1 MPMSACPSPEEL
13 RRFVDE
19 PPDGADLT
27 ALCEHLELCAAC
39 REFLDRSHDDPDSR
53 RWRDLRARHQAD
65 HELTA
70 DVLSRLE
77 QAVLR
82 SWPARTVATPT
93 ADAVGFTPA
102 GYELLHEIGRGGIGV
117 VYKAYHRSLNR
128 IVALKVL
135 LAGRHAG
142 PEDRSRFQAEAQAA
156 ARLQHPAIVQ
166 IYEVGEAQD
175 RPFLALEFVA
185 GPSLA
190 RQLQGQPQPPP
201 VAAELVETLAR
212 AVAFAHAHG
221 VVHRDLKP
229 SNVLLQPIAHQQSG
243 PDRSK
248 PRVDFR
254 PKITDFGLAKLL
266 DQPDRTE
273 TGRILGTPGYMAPEQ
288 ARGQSKSVG
297 PAADTYA
304 LGAIL
309 YELLT
314 GRPPFQGV
322 TPVDTVIQV
331 LHHEPVPPRR
341 LQPKLPRDLETI
353 CLKCL
358 QKNPAARYPT
368 ATALAEDLRRFLDGR
383 PVLARRVG
391 PLGRLGRWCRR
402 NPALA
407 ALAVGLLLAV
417 ATAFTGVTWGY
428 ISAES
433 ARRHELA
440 ARLDEARQRDH
451 AESALYYSRIALAER
466 EWLANNVARADSLL
480 DRCRPVGQVPDRRGF
495 EWYYLKRLCRS
506 ELLTIPAHPGLHVR
520 GVLFTPDGQHLLTA
534 AGRPDYAR
542 LGAEQGGWA
551 RWTTSGQALGPIDG
565 LPAQV
570 MSLTLSRDG
579 TRLLT
584 LGSEQKASLW
594 DVPSRRLLATYD
606 AVATDGITARAAISP
621 DGRTVAIPTNQGV
634 ELRDARDG
642 QLLDRLGGNRP
653 ATWAVFHPAGNY
665 LATAERSG
673 TVRLWDLAH
682 HRQTW
687 QLAAKPHA
695 LAFSTDGARLAIA
708 EQDAIRICEAETG
721 RECGRLR
728 GHNGTVRSLDWLP
741 GSQRLASASNDQTVR
756 LWDADTGRE
765 LRVYRGHTAP
775 VLCVACSPDG
785 RHLAS
790 GDAAGL
796 VKTWDAAEDQR
807 AAVLAETP
815 EAAALHFDP
824 TGQQLRV
831 AKVSGGKFGG
841 VRTFDLG
848 SGTIVADHTLD
859 LARRV
864 EWPLRYVDFSP
875 DGRRLAGPTGSDPK
889 CVGQWDATTGQ
900 LLTTVRGHAAEVR
913 VVTFSPSGRHL
924 ATAAW
929 DRQPNQEGELALW
942 ECEEDGRVAPVW
954 LVATPSPVDCLTFS
968 PDGRYLVAGDRGDT
982 RSEPG
987 RTVNGRLVVWDT
999 QTRRPLRA
1007 WSAHAGR
1014 VQAVAVSPDGKT
1026 LVSVGR
1032 EPGAG
1037 LRVWDADSGRLRH
1050 DLPAPP
1056 RATVVRFS
1064 PEGTRLAVAGYEGT
1078 VQLWD
1083 PLTGQDILTL
1093 RGPMGQITESEANDT
1108 DVVFSPDGTRLAVN
1122 CWTKAIHVFRAEPL
1136 NSDSRNK

>member
-1 MPMSACPSPEEL
+1 MSACPNPEEL
-13 RRFVDE
+13 RRLV
-19 PPDGADLT
+19 DGAADETDLT
-27 ALCEHLELCAAC
+27 ALADHLEACARC
-39 REFLDRSHDDPDSR
+39 RAWLDRLSNDPDSR
-53 RWRDLRARHQAD
+53 RWRDLRTPPLTD
-65 HELTA
+65 DEPTA
-70 DVLSRLE
+70 DVLTRLE
-77 QAVLR
+77 KAFLQ
-82 SWPARTVATPT
+82 SWPPRTGTASTSVAATVA
-93 ADAVGFTPA
+93 PA

-117 VYKAYHRSLNR
+117 VYKARQLSLNR
-128 IVALKVL
+128 TVALKVL
-135 LAGRHAG
+135 LAGDHAG
-142 PEDRSRFQAEAQAA
+142 AEDRSRFRAEAEAA

-166 IYEVGEAQD
+166 IYEVGESQQ
-175 RPFLALEFVA
+175 RPFLALEFVE

-190 RQLQGQPQPPP
+190 RQVQGRPQPPI
-201 VAAELVETLAR
+201 VAAELVERLAR

-229 SNVLLQPIAHQQSG
+229 SNVLLQPIARQQSG
-243 PDRSK
+243 PDGSK
-248 PRVDFR
+248 TLADFH

-297 PAADTYA
+297 PAADIYA

-358 QKNPAARYPT
+358 HKNPAARYPS
-368 ATALAEDLRRFLDGR
+368 AAALAEDLRRFLDGR
-383 PVLARRVG
+383 PVLARRIG
-391 PLGRLGRWCRR
+391 PLGRLGRWCHR

-407 ALAVGLLLAV
+407 SLAVGLFLAV
-417 ATAFTGVTWGY
+417 AAAFTGVTWGY

-440 ARLDEARQRDH
+440 ARMNEARQRDQ
-451 AESALYYSRIALAER
+451 AELALYYSRIALAER
-466 EWLANNVARADSLL
+466 EWLANDVARAEHLL
-480 DRCRPVGQVPDRRGF
+480 DRCRPVGEAPDRRGF
-495 EWYYLKRLCRS
+495 EWYYLKQLCRS

-520 GVLFTPDGQHLLTA
+520 GVLYTPNGQHLVTA

-542 LGAEQGGWA
+542 LGIEQGGLALWA
-551 RWTTSGQALGPIDG
+551 VDGQSLGSFEG

-570 MSLTLSRDG
+570 ISLTQSRDG
-579 TRLLT
+579 SRLLT
-584 LGSEQKASLW
+584 LGSNAKTLLW
-594 DVPSRRLLATYD
+594 DVPSRRVLATF
-606 AVATDGITARAAISP
+606 ATVPTDGITACAAFAA
-621 DGRTVAIPTNQGV
+621 DGRTIAIPTTQGV
-634 ELRDARDG
+634 ELRNAGDG
-642 QLLDRLGGNRP
+642 QLLGRLEGHP
-653 ATWAVFHPAGNY
+653 QATCMSFHPTGTW
-665 LATAERSG
+665 LATADRSG
-673 TVRLWDLAH
+673 TVRLWDVTH
-682 HRQTW
+682 HRQLW
-687 QLAAKPHA
+687 QLAAKPNA
-695 LAFSTDGARLAIA
+695 LAFSTDGAQLAIA
-708 EQDAIRICEAETG
+708 DQDAIRICEAETG

-728 GHNGTVRSLDWLP
+728 GHNGTVRALDWLP
-741 GSQRLASASNDQTVR
+741 GSHRLASASNDQTVR

-796 VKTWDAAEDQR
+796 VKIWDATQDQR
-807 AAVLAETP
+807 AVALAPTP
-815 EAAALHFDP
+815 EAAALRFDP
-824 TGQQLRV
+824 SGQRLRV
-831 AKVSGGKFGG
+831 AKVSGWKFGG

-859 LARRV
+859 LVRRV

-875 DGRRLAGPTGSDPK
+875 DGHRLAGPTGSDPK
-889 CVGQWDATTGQ
+889 SVGLWDATTGQ
-900 LLTTVRGHAAEVR
+900 LLTTARGHGVEVR
-913 VVTFSPSGRHL
+913 VVTFSPNGRHL

-929 DRQPNQEGELALW
+929 NRQPNNGGELALW
-942 ECEEDGRVAPVW
+942 ESDDPGRVAPAW
-954 LVATPSPVDCLTFS
+954 LVPTPSPVDCLAFS
-968 PDGRYLVAGDRGDT
+968 PDGRYLVTGDRGDPPAV
-982 RSEPG
+982 PG
-987 RTVNGRLVVWDT
+987 RAVNGRLVVWDT
-999 QTRRPLRA
+999 RTRQPLRA

-1026 LVSVGR
+1026 VVSVGR

-1037 LRVWDADSGRLRH
+1037 LRIWDVDSGRLRH

-1064 PEGTRLAVAGYEGT
+1064 PDGTRLAVAGYEGT

-1093 RGPMGQITESEANDT
+1093 RGPVGQITESEANDT
-1108 DVVFSPDGTRLAVN
+1108 DIAFSPDGTRLAVN
-1122 CWTKAIHVFRAEPL
+1122 CWTKAIHVFRAEPVGPDPR
-1136 NSDSRNK
+1136 SQ

>member
-1 MPMSACPSPEEL
+1 MSACPSPEEL

-19 PPDGADLT
+19 PPDAADLT
-27 ALCEHLELCAAC
+27 ALGEHLEVCASC
-39 REFLDRSHDDPDSR
+39 REFLDRSHNDPDSR
-53 RWRDLRARHQAD
+53 RWRDLRARDPAD
-65 HELTA
+65 HEPTA
-70 DVLSRLE
+70 DVLLRLE

-82 SWPARTVATPT
+82 SWPARTVAAPT
-93 ADAVGFTPA
+93 VDTAGFTPT
-102 GYELLHEIGRGGIGV
+102 GYEVLHEIGRGGIGV
-117 VYKAYHRSLNR
+117 VYKASHRNLNR

-142 PEDRSRFQAEAQAA
+142 PEDRSRFQAEAQAV

-166 IYEVGEAQD
+166 IYEVGESQD
-175 RPFLALEFVA
+175 RPFLALEFVE

-190 RQLQGQPQPPP
+190 WQLRGQPQPPP

-229 SNVLLQPIAHQQSG
+229 SNVLLQPIARQQSG
-243 PDRSK
+243 PDESK
-248 PRVDFR
+248 TLADFR

-288 ARGQSKSVG
+288 ARGQSKVVG
-297 PAADTYA
+297 PAADIYA

-358 QKNPAARYPT
+358 HKNPAARYPS
-368 ATALAEDLRRFLDGR
+368 AAALADDLRRFLDGR
-383 PVLARRVG
+383 AVLARRVG
-391 PLGRLGRWCRR
+391 PVGRLGRLCRR

-407 ALAVGLLLAV
+407 ALGVGLLLAV
-417 ATAFTGVTWGY
+417 AAAFTGVTWGY
-428 ISAES
+428 VSAES

-440 ARLDEARQRDH
+440 ARMNEARQRDQ
-451 AESALYYSRIALAER
+451 AELALYYSRIALAER

-480 DRCRPVGQVPDRRGF
+480 DRCRPVGEAPDRRGF

-506 ELLTIPAHPGLHVR
+506 ELLTISAHPGLHVR

-542 LGAEQGGWA
+542 LGVEQGGLA
-551 RWTTSGQALGPIDG
+551 RWTTSGRSLGSLDG
-565 LPAQV
+565 LPTQV
-570 MSLTLSRDG
+570 MSLTQSRDG
-579 TRLLT
+579 SRLLT

-594 DVPSRRLLATYD
+594 DLSSWRLLATYD
-606 AVATDGITARAAISP
+606 AVSTDGITARAAISP
-621 DGRTVAIPTNQGV
+621 DGRKVAIPTNQGV
-634 ELRDARDG
+634 ELRLAGDG

-653 ATWAVFHPAGNY
+653 VTWVVFHPTGNY

-673 TVRLWDLAH
+673 TVRLWDVTH
-682 HRQTW
+682 HRQLW
-687 QLAAKPHA
+687 QLAAKPNA
-695 LAFSTDGARLAIA
+695 LAFSTDGAQLAIA
-708 EQDAIRICEAETG
+708 DQDTIRICESETG

-741 GSQRLASASNDQTVR
+741 GSHHLATTSNDQTVR

-796 VKTWDAAEDQR
+796 VKVWDTAQDQR

-815 EAAALHFDP
+815 EAAALCFDP

-848 SGTIVADHTLD
+848 SGTVMADHTLD
-859 LARRV
+859 LVRRV

-875 DGRRLAGPTGSDPK
+875 DGHRLAGPTGSDPK
-889 CVGQWDATTGQ
+889 SVGLWDATTGQ
-900 LLTTVRGHAAEVR
+900 LLTTARGHGVEVR
-913 VVTFSPSGRHL
+913 VVTFSPNGRHL

-929 DRQPNQEGELALW
+929 NRQPNSGGELALW
-942 ECEEDGRVAPVW
+942 ESDDPGRAAPVW
-954 LVATPSPVDCLTFS
+954 LASTPSPVDCLAFS
-968 PDGRYLVAGDRGDT
+968 PEGRYLVAGDRGDPPAV
-982 RSEPG
+982 PG
-987 RTVNGRLVVWDT
+987 RPVDGRLVVWDT
-999 QTRRPLRA
+999 QTRQPLRA

-1014 VQAVAVSPDGKT
+1014 VQAVAVSPDEKT
-1026 LVSVGR
+1026 VVSVGR
-1032 EPGAG
+1032 EPGSG
-1037 LRVWDADSGRLRH
+1037 LRIWDADSGRLRH
-1050 DLPAPP
+1050 DLPAPL

-1064 PEGTRLAVAGYEGT
+1064 PDGTRLAVAGYEGT

-1093 RGPMGQITESEANDT
+1093 RGPVGQITESEANDT
-1108 DVVFSPDGTRLAVN
+1108 DIAFSPDGTRLAVN
-1122 CWTKAIHVFRAEPL
+1122 CWTKAIHVFRAEPTGP
-1136 NSDSRNK
+1136 DSLQK